1 MPHRLARGSQ
11 DLRAM
16 SGCLHCGNEVPTGS
30 RHAPYCCA
38 GCREVYALIHGEGL
52 GRFYDLGGRDG
63 VPVQTG
69 ADRPRAWL
77 EPLLSEAEARA
88 EGLCRLELDVQGV
101 HCAGCVWLMNEL
113 FSRRDGGASLTV
125 NPTLGKV
132 QVLWRKGVFD
142 LDAFLGTVERFGY
155 RFGPS
160 RKEKQAGSRDLPL
173 RIGISVA
180 LTMNVMIFTA
190 SFYTGLGP
198 DDPEIF
204 DLFGKLSLALST
216 GVVLIGGWPFF
227 KAAVEALRR
236 RVLHLDLPI
245 AAGIL
250 LAYGTSLV
258 QASGG
263 RADLGYWDTLCTFTT
278 LMLVGRWLQERLLHR
293 NRRFLLD
300 DAGAEGLHV
309 RVRDE
314 DRVQV
319 VTAPAVKPGDLMVI
333 APGDLVPVDAVVED
347 DAGLFST
354 DWINGE
360 SKPRRVAVGEV
371 APAGSFNAGSQARE
385 VRARTAFDASPLP
398 ALLRT
403 MREAGTSPR
412 SQVIAVVSRWYV
424 PVVLAL
430 AVAGFFSRFRLG
442 LYDTLYPA
450 LDVTVALLVVTCPCA
465 LGIALPLATELSLA
479 RLRRSGVFVRAGDL
493 VERALAIRHVM
504 FDKTGT
510 LTLGTLELE
519 DESVL
524 DALDDEARRVL
535 HAMAGRSNHPVSRA
549 VAEALRRRRV
559 PFDDARI
566 DEVAGEGLQWVR
578 DGQTW
583 RFGRPVWALQPGGDS
598 SRDVMPHGTVLAVD
612 GKPLAGMATR
622 EAIRVDARAEVRR
635 LQALGV
641 QVWLVSGDDEA
652 RAQAVARELGVDP
665 SRAVGGCRPE
675 DKAKLV
681 AEVDR
686 GDTLFV
692 GDGVNDALAFERATC
707 TGTPAVDRPVM
718 PARSDFFL
726 MGEGVG
732 GVRALLEN
740 AHHLRRTVW
749 IVLGIAMTYN
759 ALAVAACFAGLM
771 TPLRAAIAMPLS
783 SVSLILLVA
792 WLARDEAPKRK
803 THVMRAKLE
812 MEGA

>member
-1 MPHRLARGSQ
+1 MRG
-11 DLRAM
+11 M
-16 SGCLHCGNEVPTGS
+16 SGCLHCGNQVPTGS

-77 EPLLSEAEARA
+77 EPLVSDAETRS

-113 FSRRDGGASLTV
+113 FSRQEGGASLTV
-125 NPTLGKV
+125 NPSLGKV
-132 QVLWRKGVFD
+132 QVLWRKG
-142 LDAFLGTVERFGY
+142 AFNVDGFLAAVERFGY

-204 DLFGKLSLALST
+204 DLFGKLSMGLST

-227 KAAVEALRR
+227 KAAIEALRR

-258 QASGG
+258 QANGG

-309 RVRDE
+309 RVRDA

-319 VTAPAVKPGDLMVI
+319 VTAPQLKAGDLLVI
-333 APGDLVPVDAVVED
+333 APGDLVPVDAVLED
-347 DAGLFST
+347 EAGLFST

-371 APAGSFNAGSQARE
+371 APAGSFNAGTQARE
-385 VRARTAFDASPLP
+385 ARARTAFDASPLP

-403 MREAGTSPR
+403 VRDAGTSPR
-412 SQVIAVVSRWYV
+412 SRIIGTVSRYYV
-424 PVVLAL
+424 PVVLLL
-430 AVAGFFSRFRLG
+430 AFAGFFSRFRFGLG
-442 LYDTLYPA
+442 ETIYPA

-465 LGIALPLATELSLA
+465 LGIALPLATELALA

-493 VERALAIRHVM
+493 VERALTVRHVM

-510 LTLGTLELE
+510 LTLGTLEVE

-524 DALDDEARRVL
+524 DKLDDEARRAL

-549 VAEALRRRRV
+549 VAEALRRRLV

-566 DEVAGEGLQWVR
+566 DEIPGEGLQWVR
-578 DGQTW
+578 DGRVW
-583 RFGRPVWALQPGGDS
+583 RFGRPSWALESCGES
-598 SRDVMPHGTVLAVD
+598 SRDAAPHGTTLAVD
-612 GKPLAGMATR
+612 GKALAQIVTR
-622 EAIRVDARAEVRR
+622 EAIRVDARSEVQK
-635 LQALGV
+635 LEALGV
-641 QVWLVSGDDEA
+641 RVWLVSGDDET

-681 AEVDR
+681 ADVDR

-692 GDGVNDALAFERATC
+692 GDGVNDALAFERAAC

-726 MGEGVG
+726 MGEGVS
-732 GVRALLEN
+732 GVRALLED
-740 AHHLRRTVW
+740 AHRLRRTVW

-759 ALAVAACFAGLM
+759 VLAVAASFAGLM

-792 WLARDEAPKRK
+792 WLARDTMPQRK
-803 THVMRAKLE
+803 AHVVRATLE
-812 MEGA
+812 TEGA